1 MSSNFLVPQS
11 LILSISRLKLLVSP
25 SLHLP
30 FSQPHFL
37 NIHIILP
44 ILSSISLPFHLPFSE
59 PLLSSHSFNFL
70 FTLNLSTLRTS
81 ILPVSLITLLSL
93 SPSLSVSSSA
103 AAHNSRFSTQY
114 NHHPVCLHYGK
125 VNVSLRLYNFTTLDA
140 L

>member
-1 MSSNFLVPQS
+1 MSSNFLVSQT

-30 FSQPHFL
+30 FSQSHFL

-44 ILSSISLPFHLPFSE
+44 ILSSVSLPFHLPFSE

-93 SPSLSVSSSA
+93 SLHLSQCLLQLRHTTLASQHSIITTLSV
-103 AAHNSRFSTQY
+103 FIT
-114 NHHPVCLHYGK
+114 GK
-125 VNVSLRLYNFTTLDA
+125 LM
-140 L
+140 